1 MLSYRNLFLA
11 ILSMSVYGCVKNET
25 IKPAEFENEINFKY
39 PPIAVYGKHPS
50 TELENDC
57 REFDKK
63 SLLHH
68 CTVNFFDITSIKS
81 ALEDT
86 NLFQQVRWADRDLD
100 YSLSITTATYDL
112 EDAGDL
118 TSAALAGASL
128 MLLPVQLSYD
138 IISEFAVRWRGI
150 EIKQYAYDMPV
161 TRTLSL
167 LSGSP
172 EEQDK
177 LFAEALVSHFLNDSQ
192 NDNIFSGEYLAGSI
206 QASDYVNDLVVPK
219 RIGDYF
225 LAGKNVF
232 PDPMLGV
239 SIRYNHGVLSEYVDI
254 FIYPVRSVDWENVAN
269 ILEPEAV
276 IVRKDIELMQKQE
289 AYKDVVFNESEW
301 FDVESDKEI
310 LKGLHFS
317 STLVDKND
325 IGYISL
331 TYLSL
336 IKDKIIKF
344 RATRQDPTVKYDIYP
359 FVKEALN
366 KIDPPDE
373 SMFMASVRQNARKNT
388 ISSEPTK

>member
-1 MLSYRNLFLA
+1 
-11 ILSMSVYGCVKNET
+11 
-25 IKPAEFENEINFKY
+25 
-39 PPIAVYGKHPS
+39 
-50 TELENDC
+50 
-57 REFDKK
+57 
-63 SLLHH
+63 
-68 CTVNFFDITSIKS
+68 
-81 ALEDT
+81 
-86 NLFQQVRWADRDLD
+86 
-100 YSLSITTATYDL
+100 
-112 EDAGDL
+112 
-118 TSAALAGASL
+118 

-138 IISEFAVRWRGI
+138 IKSEFAVHWRGI

-161 TRTLSL
+161 TRTISI

-172 EEQDK
+172 EEQDEM
-177 LFAEALVSHFLNDSQ
+177 FADALVSHFLKDSQ
-192 NDNIFSGEYLAGSI
+192 SDNIFSGEFLAGAI

-239 SIRYNHGVLSEYVDI
+239 SIRYNHGVLSEYVDV
-254 FIYPVRSVDWENVAN
+254 FVYPVRNVDWENVAN
-269 ILEPEAV
+269 ILEPEAE

-289 AYKDVVFNESEW
+289 AYKDVVFNDSEW
-301 FDVESDKEI
+301 FDVESDKGI

-331 TYLSL
+331 IYLSL
-336 IKDKIIKF
+336 IKDKVIKF
-344 RATRQDPTVKYDIYP
+344 RATRQDPTVKFDIYP

-373 SMFMASVRQNARKNT
+373 SMFMASLRQNARKNT
-388 ISSEPTK
+388 ISSEPTD